1 MNAVQSRSVE
11 VLGLAGCCCSW
22 HTWRALLLWNCT
34 GKGCFSP
41 SARAVPV
48 LYRLHCA
55 TLTQSTGVEFTGAVP
70 ERGVQDLTLQHKGQ
84 LCAHLHACIIT
95 SLTWGTQLSSSV
107 WEAAKHNG
115 ELSELLL
122 WADLMIHTSVSR
134 VKPSEHLWKILNFSV
149 TWIHTI
155 FNTCLLTRCLT
166 HLRSHVPCFLNTNT
180 TNIKLTKMV
189 VTTIVLFST
198 DEVSLEGS
206 WSNAGTYLSYS
217 FQ

>member
-1 MNAVQSRSVE
+1 MLEQ
-11 VLGLAGCCCSW
+11 
-22 HTWRALLLWNCT
+22 
-34 GKGCFSP
+34 F
-41 SARAVPV
+41 
-48 LYRLHCA
+48 
-55 TLTQSTGVEFTGAVP
+55 QFSTGCIVP
-70 ERGVQDLTLQHKGQ
+70 PLLSPQGLSLQELYLSEGCKIWLYSTKAN